1 MDIQTWRKEIAD
13 IRTLEDL
20 EHFRLKSL
28 GKNGFITQQLKNL
41 SNLSVEEKKI
51 QGSNL
56 NLLKDE
62 ILQEIA
68 KVKKKIDE
76 ETLLKR
82 LENEV
87 LDVTLPPSHQKLGT
101 YHPITKTIQNIKQY
115 FYQFGFQVEEGPD
128 LDNEEN
134 NFDALNIPKHHPAR
148 QNHDTFFIK
157 DSDLLLRT
165 HTSNVQIRTLKS
177 KKPPLKILSFG
188 RVYRSDYDATHTPM
202 FHQLEG
208 LVIDENIHMG
218 HLKAT
223 IINFVRWFFDVK
235 DLPVRLRP
243 SFFPFTE
250 PSAELDI
257 GCKRTENS
265 LEIGNFN
272 DWLEIL
278 GCGMVHPNVLAN
290 CGIDPEKYQ
299 GFAFGLGIDRLAMLK
314 YGINDIRRMFEGD
327 TRWLQAFGEM

>member
-1 MDIQTWRKEIAD
+1 MDIQSWRKEIDD
-13 IRTLEDL
+13 INTLEDL
-20 EHFRLKSL
+20 ESFRLKSL

-41 SNLSVEEKKI
+41 SNLCVEEKKL
-51 QGSNL
+51 QGSVL
-56 NLLKDE
+56 NLLKEE
-62 ILQEIA
+62 ISQELA
-68 KVKKKIDE
+68 KVKKKLE
-76 ETLLKR
+76 EQNILKR
-82 LENEV
+82 LKDEA
-87 LDVTLPPSHQKLGT
+87 LDVTLPPPYQKLGT
-101 YHPITKTIQNIKQY
+101 YHPISKTIQSIKQY

-188 RVYRSDYDATHTPM
+188 RVYRSDHDATHTPM

-223 IINFVRWFFDVK
+223 IINFVRWFFDIK

-272 DWLEIL
+272 DWLELL
-278 GCGMVHPNVLAN
+278 GCGMVHPNVLNN